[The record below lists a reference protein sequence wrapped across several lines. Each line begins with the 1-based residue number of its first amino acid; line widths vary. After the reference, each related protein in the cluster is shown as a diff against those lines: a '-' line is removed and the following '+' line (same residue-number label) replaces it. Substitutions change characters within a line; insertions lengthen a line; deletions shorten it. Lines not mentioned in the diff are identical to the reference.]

1 MVKMLE
7 GEIKKNLFQV
17 VKIVNVANLVQLLM
31 SVIKKPDSAA
41 VNLV

>member
-1 MVKMLE
+1 M
-7 GEIKKNLFQV
+7 IDILFSSQA

-41 VNLV
+41 VNLG